1 MFQMDLE
8 KLEQMMKDYEKDE
21 LNKEKLVSTQKETDI
36 QSLEKEVK
44 PVKTF
49 QDKKVEKNLFKRFFS
64 FFE

>member
-1 MFQMDLE
+1 
-8 KLEQMMKDYEKDE
+8 MKDYEKDE